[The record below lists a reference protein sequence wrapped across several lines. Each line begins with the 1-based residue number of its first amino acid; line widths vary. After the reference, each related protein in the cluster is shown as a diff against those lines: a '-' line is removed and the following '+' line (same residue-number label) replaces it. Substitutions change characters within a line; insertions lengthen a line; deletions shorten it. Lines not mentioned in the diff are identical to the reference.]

1 MGVESEFLVFFHK
14 MYPQKVTVM
23 ALTDSKVKQAKPKEK
38 SYKLSDSKGLHVFVT
53 TAGAKYWRLKYR
65 FLGKEK
71 LLSLGVYPRVTLK
84 QARKATDI
92 AKEQVAKGIDPSQ
105 AKKTMKVELE
115 QAQHNNIQSISI
127 EWHAQ
132 QSKQWSDG
140 YKVKVLRAMERDLF
154 PYVGTLPL
162 DDITPPQLL
171 AVFRR
176 VENRGATESAHRL
189 KQIVGQVYR
198 YAVATGRAQRDITPD
213 LKGALPTPKKSHF
226 PAITEPAKVGRLL
239 NMLDAYAGTETV
251 KAALKL
257 APLVFVRPK
266 ELRCAEWQ
274 EIDFDAKEWRIP
286 AAKMKMGVDHIVPLS
301 RQSLAILQDQQL
313 LTGHWG
319 GYVFPS
325 AKNPRRPMSDNA
337 VLGAFRNMGIPKE
350 EMTGHGFRA
359 MARTILD
366 EVLGERVELI
376 EHQLAHAVK
385 DGLGRAY
392 NRTSHMPQRK
402 KMMQRWADYLDDL
415 RVQASSSNILTANFT
430 ATK

>member
-1 MGVESEFLVFFHK
+1 
-14 MYPQKVTVM
+14 MYPQKVADM
-23 ALTDSKVKQAKPKEK
+23 ALTDSKIKQAKPEAKD
-38 SYKLSDSKGLHVFVT
+38 YKLSDGKGLFLLVT
-53 TAGAKYWRLKYR
+53 KSGAKYWRLKYR
-65 FLGKEK
+65 FLKKEK
-71 LLSLGVYPRVTLK
+71 SLALGVYPSVTLK
-84 QARKATDI
+84 QARKATLI
-92 AKEQVAKGIDPSQ
+92 AKEQIEQGIDPSQ
-105 AKKTMKVELE
+105 AKKAKNAERLE
-115 QAQHNNIQSISI
+115 AQTNNLQSIAI
-127 EWHAQ
+127 EWHTQ
-132 QSKQWSDG
+132 QSKQWSQG
-140 YKVKVLRAMERDLF
+140 YSAKVLRAMERDLF
-154 PYVGTLPL
+154 PYIGTLPL

-176 VENRGATESAHRL
+176 VESRGATESAHRL
-189 KQIVGQVYR
+189 KQIVGQVFR

-213 LKGALPTPKKSHF
+213 LKGALPTPKKNHF

-239 NMLDAYAGTETV
+239 NMLDAYEGTETV
-251 KAALKL
+251 RAALKL

-274 EIDFDAKEWRIP
+274 EIDFDSKEWRIP
-286 AAKMKMGVDHIVPLS
+286 AEKMKMGVDHIVPLS
-301 RQSLAILQDQQL
+301 DQAVAILEQQKL
-313 LTGHWG
+313 ITGHWD

-325 AKNPRRPMSDNA
+325 AKSPRRPMSDNA

-415 RVQASSSNILTANFT
+415 RLQAKSTNVVVANFNHS
-430 ATK
+430 